1 QVLGVLQVLGR
12 GNCFADVANFSLMSQ
27 STAEKSFHR
36 FCDCFAGGLW
46 HQWVRLPEGDDLK
59 QVESIYNQLGFPGAI
74 GSAGCTHVA
83 WERCAYSET
92 NIHKGKEGYTSVVF
106 EAICDHAGR
115 IIASTKGYP
124 GAENDKTVVKRDLSV
139 NRIQHE
145 EPWASYKYEL
155 YGLDG
160 TSSWHT
166 GGWLIVDGGYHRV
179 PLLICPYK
187 TYASVEQQEWS
198 KRFESVRKDIECFF
212 GRLKGRFRLFKTGVL
227 FNSREKIDNAW
238 FTACIIHNMLLQFDG
253 L

>member
-1 QVLGVLQVLGR
+1 
-12 GNCFADVANFSLMSQ
+12 
-27 STAEKSFHR
+27 
-36 FCDCFAGGLW
+36 
-46 HQWVRLPEGDDLK
+46 VRLPEGDDLK
-59 QVESIYNQLGFPGAI
+59 QVESIYNQLGFPGAV
-74 GSAGCTHVA
+74 GSADCTYVA

-155 YGLDG
+155 YGP
-160 TSSWHT
+160 
-166 GGWLIVDGGYHRV
+166 YHIHFSFFR
-179 PLLICPYK
+179 PCSFWPYTRCPFICPYK

-212 GRLKGRFRLFKTGVL
+212 GRLKGRFRLFKTGIL

-253 L
+253 LANLEKDMNWTGKDGEADETTGPFPAQTTVGSMDVGA